1 MHTAKVHVNKS
12 GNKIHGRELEP
23 GDVLAGGDLNPCHG
37 VPSHG
42 GWYSTTCAGA
52 PVGVDDAHRYVRPTA
67 PFGTFLSADGRTCVV
82 GLYGTFTTHAPD
94 MVPHPDGGEPLR
106 GRKLLRGDVLQ
117 KGDRCSTEAGWCP
130 VDWSIA
136 LGCAPGASVCTFVR
150 PAPEPPLPDGYV
162 LTYSGDRRGA
172 WGFNVGDLG
181 RGGYPTEQDAIA
193 SAVEH
198 AAAPLVEP
206 ALTYCWAV
214 DSACRTHLVECRDG
228 EPYRSRRVGDDHWG
242 VYRARRDS
250 FELWGDSF
258 KL

>member
-1 MHTAKVHVNKS
+1 MHPAQVHTAET
-12 GNKIHGRELEP
+12 GDKIHGRRLE
-23 GDVLAGGDLNPCHG
+23 GGDIRETGDLYPW
-37 VPSHG
+37 HG
-42 GWYSTTCAGA
+42 GWRSATTCAGS
-52 PVGVDDAHRYVRPTA
+52 PVGDGVSHKYVRPTT
-67 PFGTFLSADGRTCVV
+67 PSTFLSAGGLTYVV
-82 GLYGTFTTHAPD
+82 GGGGTFTAHAPD

-136 LGCAPGASVCTFVR
+136 LGCAPGESVCTFVR

-206 ALTYCWAV
+206 VLTYCWAV

-258 KL
+258 EL